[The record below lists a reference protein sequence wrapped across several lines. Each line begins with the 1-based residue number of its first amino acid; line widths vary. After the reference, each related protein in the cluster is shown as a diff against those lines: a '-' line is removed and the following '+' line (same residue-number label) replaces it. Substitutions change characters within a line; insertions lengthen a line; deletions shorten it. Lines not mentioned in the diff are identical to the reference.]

1 MKTDTKSTENT
12 AESGNKSKPLL
23 QAVVL
28 APYLPF
34 KLKCQIKNGK
44 EIKIDI
50 LQAIYDN
57 KVRAEC
63 TFFNI
68 VEAQQGFEF
77 VKPILKPLG
86 DLTKDEKTCDEINE
100 FLEPN
105 GLEINNFLL
114 LKNSLNAV
122 VISWEEMQNV
132 LNILYREHYDVFG
145 LINKRLAVSVHDVVQ
160 HCL

>member
-1 MKTDTKSTENT
+1 MHTKIGQTFPTETNGNST
-12 AESGNKSKPLL
+12 KPLL
-23 QAVVL
+23 QAVFL
-28 APYLPF
+28 TPYLPF

-122 VISWEEMQNV
+122 AISWEEMQNV

-145 LINKRLAVSVHDVVQ
+145 LINKRLAVSVHNVE
-160 HCL
+160 

>member
-1 MKTDTKSTENT
+1 MKAQKENQIDDKN
-12 AESGNKSKPLL
+12 GNKSKPLL
-23 QAVVL
+23 CSGFL

-34 KLKCQIKNGK
+34 ELQVKS
-44 EIKIDI
+44 IDI
-50 LQAIYDN
+50 FENDP
-57 KVRAEC
+57 
-63 TFFNI
+63 TFTMTIKEGGRRNATIDWILREHENF
-68 VEAQQGFEF
+68 
-77 VKPILKPLG
+77 KPILKPLG

-122 VISWEEMQNV
+122 AISWEEMQNV

-145 LINKRLAVSVHDVVQ
+145 LINKSLAVSIHDVV
-160 HCL
+160 

>member
-1 MKTDTKSTENT
+1 MKTSTKQTENL
-12 AESGNKSKPLL
+12 AECGNKSKPLL
-23 QAVVL
+23 QAVFL

-34 KLKCQIKNGK
+34 KLQGHYSLSDVVNTPKDELRDKLLT
-44 EIKIDI
+44 IDNF
-50 LQAIYDN
+50 D
-57 KVRAEC
+57 
-63 TFFNI
+63 FFLKY
-68 VEAQQGFEF
+68 ATP
-77 VKPILKPLG
+77 KLKPLG

-122 VISWEEMQNV
+122 AISWEEMQNV

-145 LINKRLAVSVHDVVQ
+145 LINKRLAVSVHDVV
-160 HCL
+160 

>member
-1 MKTDTKSTENT
+1 MKTDTKQSSNEAEN
-12 AESGNKSKPLL
+12 GNKSKPLL
-23 QAVVL
+23 QAVFL

-44 EIKIDI
+44 QIKIDV
-50 LQAIYDN
+50 LQAIYN
-57 KVRAEC
+57 NEVKAEC

-86 DLTKDEKTCDEINE
+86 DLTKDGKTCDEIND

-122 VISWEEMQNV
+122 AISWEEMQNV

-145 LINKRLAVSVHDVVQ
+145 LINKRLAVSIHNVV
-160 HCL
+160 

>member
-1 MKTDTKSTENT
+1 MHTKIGQTFPTETNGNST
-12 AESGNKSKPLL
+12 KPLL
-23 QAVVL
+23 QAVFL
-28 APYLPF
+28 TPYLPF

-114 LKNSLNAV
+114 LL
-122 VISWEEMQNV
+122 
-132 LNILYREHYDVFG
+132 F
-145 LINKRLAVSVHDVVQ
+145 
-160 HCL
+160 

>member
-1 MKTDTKSTENT
+1 M
-12 AESGNKSKPLL
+12 
-23 QAVVL
+23 
-28 APYLPF
+28 
-34 KLKCQIKNGK
+34 
-44 EIKIDI
+44 
-50 LQAIYDN
+50 
-57 KVRAEC
+57 
-63 TFFNI
+63 
-68 VEAQQGFEF
+68 
-77 VKPILKPLG
+77 
-86 DLTKDEKTCDEINE
+86 TKDEKTCDEINE

>member
-1 MKTDTKSTENT
+1 MSESTKQTENS
-12 AESGNKSKPLL
+12 AENGNRTKPLL
-23 QAVVL
+23 QAVFL

-44 EIKIDI
+44 QIKIDV
-50 LQAIYDN
+50 LQAIYN
-57 KVRAEC
+57 NEVKAEC

-68 VEAQQGFEF
+68 VEVQQGFEF

>member
-1 MKTDTKSTENT
+1 MKTSTKQTENL
-12 AESGNKSKPLL
+12 AECGNKSKPLL
-23 QAVVL
+23 QAVFL

-34 KLKCQIKNGK
+34 KLQGHYLLSDVVNTPKDELRDKSLTIANF
-44 EIKIDI
+44 D
-50 LQAIYDN
+50 
-57 KVRAEC
+57 
-63 TFFNI
+63 FFLKY
-68 VEAQQGFEF
+68 ATP
-77 VKPILKPLG
+77 KLKPLG

-122 VISWEEMQNV
+122 AISWEEMQNV

-145 LINKRLAVSVHDVVQ
+145 LINKRLAVSVHDVV
-160 HCL
+160 

>member
-23 QAVVL
+23 QAVFF
-28 APYLPF
+28 APYLPYSVKIAYDYF
-34 KLKCQIKNGK
+34 GDTQEIATLIGVEDRNGETRLQIDTGGSALLKYCKL
-44 EIKIDI
+44 
-50 LQAIYDN
+50 
-57 KVRAEC
+57 V
-63 TFFNI
+63 
-68 VEAQQGFEF
+68 
-77 VKPILKPLG
+77 LKPLG

-122 VISWEEMQNV
+122 AISWEEMQNV

-145 LINKRLAVSVHDVVQ
+145 LINKRLAVSIRDVV
-160 HCL
+160 

>member
-1 MKTDTKSTENT
+1 MKTNTKPTSNE
-12 AESGNKSKPLL
+12 AECGNKSKPLL
-23 QAVVL
+23 QAVFL

-44 EIKIDI
+44 QIKIDV
-50 LQAIYDN
+50 LQAIYN
-57 KVRAEC
+57 NEVKAEC

-77 VKPILKPLG
+77 VKPILKPFG
-86 DLTKDEKTCDEINE
+86 DLTKDVKTCDEINE

-122 VISWEEMQNV
+122 AISWEEMQNV

-145 LINKRLAVSVHDVVQ
+145 LINKRLAVSVHDVV
-160 HCL
+160 

>member
-1 MKTDTKSTENT
+1 MKTSTKQNKNL
-12 AESGNKSKPLL
+12 AECGNKSKPLL
-23 QAVVL
+23 QAVFL

-44 EIKIDI
+44 QIKIDV
-50 LQAIYDN
+50 LQAIYN
-57 KVRAEC
+57 NEVKAEC

-145 LINKRLAVSVHDVVQ
+145 LINKRLAVSVHDVV
-160 HCL
+160 